1 MKQQAVKSIKLD
13 SCPGERVTAFGGMAV
28 AHRLLLRMGVW
39 PMFGRLLPQRR
50 GYSMEEVVVSAI
62 TGLLTGARGTFAT
75 EVVRKDPALL
85 SLMGLSRA
93 PEEATFWRALQDVGE
108 AREQMSKLSLSI
120 TRQAVSRAP
129 RRAIYE
135 GKWLPVFIDGTLL
148 EGSGRREGTKWIRE
162 KGEGLMWTVGF
173 VGPYAADQVLCGE
186 GEGEGEITAARTLI
200 KRIDGKL
207 LEPQGL
213 RKDALVLMDS
223 LHGNDATLTELEKRE
238 LCYIVGVKGLTSAEK
253 SLDQQPECQWL
264 ATPEYD
270 AARGVEDSAVCTAWL
285 QCEEWPEKRLI
296 VGRRWRRKGEFVWNY
311 AAVATNI
318 APGDKRLGKKAA
330 EGDGQF
336 ARAIWRL
343 YNRKGACENHF
354 KNLLRDLRLHN
365 PPCQE
370 WIRNAGFYAIGAL
383 TGLIASAIDVLT
395 SPVTG
400 RRRSIATLRRWLF
413 AVPARVRVHA
423 RTARVTILGLTEWWH
438 GWIDLRFRRAARC

>member
-13 SCPGERVTAFGGMAV
+13 SCPDERVTAFGGMAV
-28 AHRLLLRMGVW
+28 AQRLLLRMGVW
-39 PMFGRLLPQRR
+39 PMFGRFLPQRR

-85 SLMGLSRA
+85 SLMGLARA
-93 PEEATFWRALQDVGE
+93 PEEATFWRSLADVGE
-108 AREQMSKLSLSI
+108 AREQMSELSLSI

-129 RRAIYE
+129 RRAICE

-148 EGSGRREGTKWIRE
+148 EGSARREGTKWIRE

-186 GEGEGEITAARTLI
+186 GEGETTAARTLI
-200 KRIDGKL
+200 ERIDGKV

-223 LHGNDATLTELEKRE
+223 LHGNEATLAELESRD
-238 LCYIVGVKGLTSAEK
+238 LRYVVGVNGLVRAEQ
-253 SLDQQPECQWL
+253 SLDQQPDCQWSP
-264 ATPEYD
+264 TPEFD
-270 AARGVEDSAVCTAWL
+270 AARGVEDSGVCTAWL
-285 QCEEWPEKRLI
+285 QCEQWPEKRLI
-296 VGRRWRRKGEFVWNY
+296 VGRRWRRKDEFVWNY

-318 APGDKRLGKKAA
+318 AFDDERLGPKAA
-330 EGDGQF
+330 ENDGEF

-383 TGLIASAIDVLT
+383 AGLIASAIDVLT

-413 AVPARVRVHA
+413 AVPGRIAVHA
-423 RTARVTILGLTEWWH
+423 RTVRVTILGLTEWWH
-438 GWIDLRFRRAARC
+438 GWIDRRFHRAARC